1 MDLGRD
7 ASLLVPVALPV
18 PKVCGDLARV
28 RLSFGGRF
36 VPLPEAVL
44 DVVRAFDG
52 HRDIDEICHC
62 LSETVG
68 ETPREAVVAL
78 VSQLDDQ
85 NLLEPPA
92 WERLPVEALPGTRFS
107 CRKCGSCCRRL
118 EIGPLT
124 DEDISRLSCVSAP
137 LGHPLEDIL
146 VQHRTDTGWENFL
159 RRGEDGCVFLDGAGN
174 LCRVH
179 AAVGAEAQALACQAF
194 PLRLTFVPGALR
206 LSLSSQCL
214 HRHSTRLDGQPID
227 EQGERIG
234 GLRALGLGRD
244 SPFPRWTLFAPRDAG
259 VSLAPDFVVPFEQY
273 RQLETE
279 WLAML
284 MAGHDPL
291 TVRLDAI
298 LRRVSGIVACP
309 RTSPNEGEAGGPGVF
324 GRFCDTFLQ
333 AARDHDPALAD
344 LVERGE
350 RRSDGAS
357 VERDALA
364 ADFLAQSMWS
374 FDVLRQTGSVLTGLV
389 VAVFHHMLASR
400 TAVTLSPADY
410 NLAHARV
417 GELLGRLDIRAD
429 KPLLAFAFSPVLT

>member
-7 ASLLVPVALPV
+7 ASPLVPVALPV

-28 RLSFGGRF
+28 RFLSGGRS

-44 DVVRAFDG
+44 EVVRAFDG
-52 HRDIDEICHC
+52 QRDVDEVCRY

-85 NLLEPPA
+85 NLLESPA

-107 CRKCGSCCRRL
+107 CRQCGSCCRRL

-124 DEDISRLSCVSAP
+124 DEDISRLSCVAAP

-146 VQHRTDTGWENFL
+146 VQHRTDVGWENFL
-159 RRGEDGCVFLDGAGN
+159 RRRGDGCVFFDGAAN

-179 AAVGAEAQALACQAF
+179 ASVSVEAQALACQAF

-234 GLRALGLGRD
+234 GLRVLGLGHE
-244 SPFPRWTLFAPRDAG
+244 SPFPRWTLFAPRDAA
-259 VSLAPDFVVPFEQY
+259 VSLAPDFVVPFEKY
-273 RQLETE
+273 RQLEAELIAT
-279 WLAML
+279 LTAD
-284 MAGHDPL
+284 HDPL
-291 TVRLDAI
+291 PVRLDAV
-298 LRRVSGIVACP
+298 LRRVSGFVAP
-309 RTSPNEGEAGGPGVF
+309 HGTSPDEGGADGSGVF
-324 GRFCDTFLQ
+324 DRFCDAFLQ
-333 AARDHDPALAD
+333 AAREHDPALAD
-344 LVERGE
+344 LVERDD
-350 RRSDGAS
+350 RRSDRVC

-364 ADFLAQSMWS
+364 ADFLAHSMWS
-374 FDVLRQTGSVLTGLV
+374 FDVLRQTRSVLTGLV

-400 TAVTLSPADY
+400 TAETISPADY

-417 GELLGRLDIRAD
+417 GALLVRLDIRAD
-429 KPLLAFAFSPVLT
+429 KPLLAFAASPVLP

>member
-1 MDLGRD
+1 MDLGR
-7 ASLLVPVALPV
+7 SQPLVPLALPV
-18 PKVCGDLARV
+18 PKVSGDLARA
-28 RLSFGGRF
+28 RFLFGGRS

-44 DVVRAFDG
+44 EVVRAFDG
-52 HRDIDEICHC
+52 QRDIDEVCRH

-78 VSQLDDQ
+78 VCQLDDQ
-85 NLLEPPA
+85 NLLESPA

-107 CRKCGSCCRRL
+107 CRQCGSCCRRL

-124 DEDISRLSCVSAP
+124 DEDISRLSCVAAP

-146 VQHRTDTGWENFL
+146 VQHRTDVGWENFL
-159 RRGEDGCVFLDGAGN
+159 RRRGDGCVFFDGAAN

-206 LSLSSQCL
+206 LSLSNQCL

-227 EQGERIG
+227 EQGERIC

-284 MAGHDPL
+284 TAGHDPL

-298 LRRVSGIVACP
+298 LRRFSGIVA
-309 RTSPNEGEAGGPGVF
+309 SPSPAEGGLGVF
-324 GRFCDTFLQ
+324 DRFCDTFLQ

-344 LVERGE
+344 LVERGD

-374 FDVLRQTGSVLTGLV
+374 FDVLRQTRSVLTGLV

-400 TAVTLSPADY
+400 TAETISPADY

-417 GELLGRLDIRAD
+417 GELLVRLDIRAD
-429 KPLLAFAFSPVLT
+429 KPLLAFASSPVLT

>member
-7 ASLLVPVALPV
+7 ASPLVPVALPV
-18 PKVCGDLARV
+18 PKVCGDLARA
-28 RLSFGGRF
+28 RFLFGGRS
-36 VPLPEAVL
+36 VPLPEAAL
-44 DVVRAFDG
+44 EVVRVFDG
-52 HRDIDEICHC
+52 QRDIDEVCLH

-85 NLLEPPA
+85 NLLEAPA
-92 WERLPVEALPGTRFS
+92 WERLPVEALPGIRFS
-107 CRKCGSCCRRL
+107 CRQCGSCCRRL

-124 DEDISRLSCVSAP
+124 DEDIARLSCVSAP

-146 VQHRTDTGWENFL
+146 VQHRTGVGWENFL
-159 RRGEDGCVFLDGAGN
+159 RRRGDGCVFFDGAAN

-214 HRHSTRLDGQPID
+214 HRHSTRLDGQPVE
-227 EQGERIG
+227 EQGDRIG
-234 GLRALGLGRD
+234 GLRVLGLGRD
-244 SPFPRWTLFAPRDAG
+244 SPFPRWTLFAPRDAS

-273 RQLETE
+273 RQLEAE
-279 WLAML
+279 LLAML
-284 MAGHDPL
+284 TAGHDPL
-291 TVRLDAI
+291 TVRLDAT
-298 LRRVSGIVACP
+298 LRRVSGIVAP
-309 RTSPNEGEAGGPGVF
+309 QGTSPDEGGAEGSGVF

-344 LVERGE
+344 LVERGD
-350 RRSDGAS
+350 RSDGVSA
-357 VERDALA
+357 ERDALA

-374 FDVLRQTGSVLTGLV
+374 FDVLRQTRSVLTGLV

-400 TAVTLSPADY
+400 TAETISPADY

-417 GELLGRLDIRAD
+417 GELLVRLDIRAD
-429 KPLLAFAFSPVLT
+429 KPLLAFAASPVLP